1 MSECLNAVGFVFN
14 SVKTYIKHDKYSKYI
29 NDCCQKCNLKKNN
42 CKITGFLLNSC
53 GNCNDNSQYKICIF
67 RLKKENFVSS
77 SLDISTGVEDAWEN
91 FKKNISEQKNGNFVI
106 SVTKKN
112 KLHSFYANMIK
123 SKKCKCCETIIL
135 YFKYNI
141 ISLFVNDNNNIYNNS
156 ANNNINSCDVIS
168 ANIVSNI
175 TYNLKN
181 CEYDT
186 VRFFNS
192 SEYTYTP
199 IVI

>member
-14 SVKTYIKHDKYSKYI
+14 SVKTYIKYDKYSKYI
-29 NDCCQKCNLKKNN
+29 NENCQKCNLKKK
-42 CKITGFLLNSC
+42 CEITGFLINNC
-53 GNCNDNSQYKICIF
+53 GNCNNNSQYKICIF
-67 RLKKENFVSS
+67 KLKKEDFVSS
-77 SLDISTGVEDAWEN
+77 SLDISTGAEDAWEN
-91 FKKNISEQKNGNFVI
+91 FKKNIINQKNGNFVI

-141 ISLFVNDNNNIYNNS
+141 ISLFINDNILNNS
-156 ANNNINSCDVIS
+156 ENNNINEYNTIS
-168 ANIVSNI
+168 ANIASNI

-199 IVI
+199 III